1 MNWKYLFNPFVK
13 FSEISLLIVGLISI
27 VFGSF
32 IGNYFSVTFDGII
45 DAHSASRSFLSS
57 LKENLI
63 NVILVFIVLSILG
76 KMINSK
82 TRLIDIL
89 NISMIYRIPLYLSAL
104 LIDMPILKSV
114 GDKVAANIDSPQ
126 NIKFEA
132 LELVAILAISSVL
145 ILLVMYS
152 IVLLFKG
159 FKTAINL
166 KKWQHYVFFALA
178 LILAEVFSKIIINN
192 L

>member
-1 MNWKYLFNPFVK
+1 MNWKYIFNPFLK
-13 FSEISLLIVGLISI
+13 LSEISLLIVGLISI
-27 VFGSF
+27 VVGSF

-45 DAHSASRSFLSS
+45 DAHVAHTSFVTS

-63 NVILVFIVLSILG
+63 NVILVFTVLSILG
-76 KMINSK
+76 KLINSK

-89 NISMIYRIPLYLSAL
+89 NISMVYRIPLYLSGL
-104 LIDMPILKSV
+104 LINNPILKSV

-145 ILLVMYS
+145 ILLVIYS
-152 IVLLFKG
+152 IVLLVKG

-166 KKWQHYVFFALA
+166 KKWQHYILVAIA
-178 LILAEVFSKIIINN
+178 LIAAEVFSKIIINN

>member
-1 MNWKYLFNPFVK
+1 MNWKYIFNPFLK
-13 FSEISLLIVGLISI
+13 LSEISLLIVGFISI
-27 VFGSF
+27 VLGSF

-45 DAHSASRSFLSS
+45 DAHVAPTSFVTS

-76 KMINSK
+76 KVINSK

-89 NISMIYRIPLYLSAL
+89 NISMVYRIPLYLSAL

-145 ILLVMYS
+145 ILLVIYS
-152 IVLLFKG
+152 IVLLVKG
-159 FKTAINL
+159 FKTATNL
-166 KKWQHYVFFALA
+166 KKWQHYVLVAIA
-178 LILAEVFSKIIINN
+178 LIAAEVFSKIIINN

>member
-27 VFGSF
+27 VIGSF

-76 KMINSK
+76 KIINSK

-89 NISMIYRIPLYLSAL
+89 NISMIYRIPLYLSGL
-104 LIDMPILKSV
+104 LINNPILKSV
-114 GDKVAANIDSPQ
+114 SDQVAANIDTPQ

-145 ILLVMYS
+145 ILLVIYS
-152 IVLLFKG
+152 IVLLVKG
-159 FKTAINL
+159 FKTATNL

-178 LILAEVFSKIIINN
+178 FILAEVFSKIIINN